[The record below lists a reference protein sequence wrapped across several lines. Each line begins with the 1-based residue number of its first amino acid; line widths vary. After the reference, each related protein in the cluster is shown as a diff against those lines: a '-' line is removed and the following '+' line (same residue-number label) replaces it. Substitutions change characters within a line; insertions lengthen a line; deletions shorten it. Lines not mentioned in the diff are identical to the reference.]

1 MAAKKKKMTLK
12 QKPAKYVEK
21 AVTFFLDQIEQ
32 KL

>member
-1 MAAKKKKMTLK
+1 MAAKKITLK